1 MEKTPRMIPSID
13 NLTDPWDVGNYL
25 LLQFQQGEGFYI
37 NGRFYLKE
45 DGLYRVIGVRELALV
60 IMKCLKNKA
69 NQSAIN
75 LITERLS
82 IELESKIEA
91 DPKVIAFTNGVYD
104 LDIEDFVEGLQ
115 GRSVYQYMPFKYDA
129 SMPPVRWLKFLD
141 DVFDGD
147 EDAEQKKKC
156 LQEFFGYC
164 FLKDVNYHKA
174 LVLYGDGANGKS
186 VILDVLG
193 DMMPV
198 VSRLEWS
205 ELSDQRNLGKLS
217 DSWLNLCTEITYR
230 DTNST
235 TGFKKAVAG
244 EMMTAN
250 EKYQKPYDFRCFA
263 KFVFAT
269 NGLPMTDDVSNGV
282 FRRLII
288 INMNNSFMGREDW
301 ALTDKLR
308 KEIPYIFSWAM
319 QGARRLIDSRS
330 FTYVPSNAAELKEYR
345 RAINSLQSFYDE
357 DLCMRE
363 GDEIPFNDFYT
374 KYQEFC
380 GQTGNRPFAR
390 NKIRALIRQ
399 LGLPLDVVS
408 SMGNNRGIK
417 AMQDI
422 NVVDGNENL
431 PF

>member
-1 MEKTPRMIPSID
+1 
-13 NLTDPWDVGNYL
+13 
-25 LLQFQQGEGFYI
+25 
-37 NGRFYLKE
+37 
-45 DGLYRVIGVRELALV
+45 
-60 IMKCLKNKA
+60 
-69 NQSAIN
+69 
-75 LITERLS
+75 
-82 IELESKIEA
+82 
-91 DPKVIAFTNGVYD
+91 
-104 LDIEDFVEGLQ
+104 
-115 GRSVYQYMPFKYDA
+115 
-129 SMPPVRWLKFLD
+129 
-141 DVFDGD
+141 
-147 EDAEQKKKC
+147 
-156 LQEFFGYC
+156 
-164 FLKDVNYHKA
+164 
-174 LVLYGDGANGKS
+174 
-186 VILDVLG
+186 
-193 DMMPV
+193 
-198 VSRLEWS
+198 
-205 ELSDQRNLGKLS
+205 
-217 DSWLNLCTEITYR
+217 
-230 DTNST
+230 
-235 TGFKKAVAG
+235 
-244 EMMTAN
+244 
-250 EKYQKPYDFRCFA
+250 
-263 KFVFAT
+263 
-269 NGLPMTDDVSNGV
+269 
-282 FRRLII
+282 
-288 INMNNSFMGREDW
+288 MNNSFVGREDW

-363 GDEIPFNDFYT
+363 GDEIPFNDFYA